1 MSLFQ
6 NFLHFIT
13 GKPMPLS
20 ETWQNIEENC
30 LTKDKK
36 APVTLVSVR
45 FKPEKEELRKHIAP
59 VFLEEKFNEISDL
72 LTYYCSKDS
81 QDAPGFLYLYDDFSR
96 YYGDITI
103 NWYAEGTGKR
113 KGLYIK
119 ISDDIDE
126 TIEMTLR
133 KSIEVIL
140 HPLKSRPNVGFS
152 LEYKMGAAHPE
163 WKIPAKFE
171 NLTF

>member
-1 MSLFQ
+1 MGLFQ

-59 VFLEEKFNEISDL
+59 IFLEEKFNEISDL

-140 HPLKSRPNVGFS
+140 HPLKSRPDVGFS
-152 LEYKMGAAHPE
+152 LEYKMGAAHPDWE
-163 WKIPAKFE
+163 IPTKFE

>member
-1 MSLFQ
+1 MGLWQ

-13 GKPMPLS
+13 FRPMPLS
-20 ETWQNIEENC
+20 DNWLGLEENC
-30 LTKDKK
+30 LTTDKR
-36 APVTLVSVR
+36 APVTLLNIR

-59 VFLEEKFNEISDL
+59 KFLEEKFNEITDL

-96 YYGDITI
+96 FYGDITI

-126 TIEMTLR
+126 TVEMTLR

-140 HPLKSRPNVGFS
+140 APLKGRPQVGFS

-163 WKIPAKFE
+163 WDVPEKFQE
-171 NLTF
+171 LTF

>member
-1 MSLFQ
+1 
-6 NFLHFIT
+6 
-13 GKPMPLS
+13 MPLS
-20 ETWQNIEENC
+20 DNWLALEEKC
-30 LTKDKK
+30 LTTDKK
-36 APVTLVSVR
+36 APVTLVSIR
-45 FKPEKEELRKHIAP
+45 FKPEKEELRKSISP
-59 VFLEEKFNEISDL
+59 LFLQEKFNEITDL

-96 YYGDITI
+96 YFGDITI

-126 TIEMTLR
+126 TVEMTLR

-140 HPLKSRPNVGFS
+140 APLKSRPEVGFS
-152 LEYKMGAAHPE
+152 LEYKMGSAHPE
-163 WKIPAKFE
+163 WEIPEKFKE
-171 NLTF
+171 LTF

>member
-1 MSLFQ
+1 MGLWQ
-6 NFLHFIT
+6 NFLHFVT
-13 GKPMPLS
+13 FRPMPLS
-20 ETWQNIEENC
+20 DNWLNIEDNC
-30 LTKDKK
+30 LSTDKK
-36 APVTLVSVR
+36 APVNLVNVR
-45 FKPEKEELRKHIAP
+45 FKPEKEELRKFIAP
-59 VFLEEKFNEISDL
+59 KFLEEKFNEITDL

-126 TIEMTLR
+126 TVEMTLR

-140 HPLKSRPNVGFS
+140 APLKSRPEVGFS
-152 LEYKMGAAHPE
+152 LEYKMGSAHPDWE
-163 WKIPAKFE
+163 VPEKFKE
-171 NLTF
+171 LSF

>member
-1 MSLFQ
+1 MGLWQ
-6 NFLHFIT
+6 NFLHFVT
-13 GKPMPLS
+13 FRPMPLS
-20 ETWQNIEENC
+20 DNWLNIEENC
-30 LTKDKK
+30 ISTDKK
-36 APVTLVSVR
+36 APVNLVSVH
-45 FKPEKEELRKHIAP
+45 FKPEKEELRKYIAP
-59 VFLEEKFNEISDL
+59 KFLEEKFNEITDL

-96 YYGDITI
+96 YYGDITV

-126 TIEMTLR
+126 TVEMTLR

-140 HPLKSRPNVGFS
+140 APLKTRPEVGFS
-152 LEYKMGAAHPE
+152 LEYKMGSAHPGWE
-163 WKIPAKFE
+163 VPDKFKE
-171 NLTF
+171 LSF